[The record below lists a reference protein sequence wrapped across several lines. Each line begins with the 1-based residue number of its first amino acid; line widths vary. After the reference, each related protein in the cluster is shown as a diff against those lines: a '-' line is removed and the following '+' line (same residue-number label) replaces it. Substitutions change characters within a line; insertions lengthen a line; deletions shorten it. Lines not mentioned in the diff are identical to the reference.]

1 MPPIKLSTATGLI
14 GGWRADPHDQ
24 PRGGIVVVQEIFGVN
39 RHIRSVVERFAAHG
53 FSAVA
58 PAFFDHIE
66 RGVELEYDRPGI
78 QRGMAL
84 TSRIDFNRAVQDV
97 AAAADLLRD
106 SVEHVGV
113 VGYCWGGT
121 VAFLANTRLGL
132 PAVSY
137 YGSRTVKFL
146 NERPRAHLMMH
157 FGSKDPH
164 ISAEDVQ
171 AHRDALPRALIR
183 VWDAG
188 HGFNCDPREDYD
200 EAAAQGAF
208 RLTRRFFRWVL
219 GS

>member
-1 MPPIKLSTATGLI
+1 MPPVKLSTSTGLI

-39 RHIRSVVERFAAHG
+39 HHIRSVVERFAAHG
-53 FSAVA
+53 FSAIA
-58 PAFFDHIE
+58 PAFFDHFE
-66 RGVELEYDRPGI
+66 RGTELDYDETGI
-78 QRGMAL
+78 ARGRELVDRLGFERAL
-84 TSRIDFNRAVQDV
+84 QDV
-97 AAAADLLRD
+97 EAAVDLLHD

-132 PAVSY
+132 PSVSY
-137 YGSRTVKFL
+137 YGARTVPFL
-146 NERPRAHLMMH
+146 RERPRAHMMMH
-157 FGSKDPH
+157 FGARDPL
-164 ISAEDVQ
+164 IPPADVE

-188 HGFNCDPREDYD
+188 HGFNCEARADYD
-200 EAAAQGAF
+200 EDAAQGAF

>member
-1 MPPIKLSTATGLI
+1 MPPTRLSTPTGLI

-24 PRGGIVVVQEIFGVN
+24 PRGGIVVVQEIFGLN

-53 FSAVA
+53 FSVIA
-58 PAFFDHIE
+58 PAIFDHVE
-66 RGVELEYDRPGI
+66 RGVELEYDAAGVA
-78 QRGMAL
+78 RGLAL
-84 TSRIDFNRAVQDV
+84 TRRIGFDRAIEDVQ
-97 AAAADLLRD
+97 AAAELLRD
-106 SVEHVGV
+106 RAEHIGV

-132 PAVSY
+132 PSVSY
-137 YGSRTVKFL
+137 YGGKTVPFL
-146 NERPRAHLMMH
+146 RERPRAHMMMH
-157 FGSKDPH
+157 FGAHDPH
-164 ISAEDVQ
+164 ITPEDVQ

-188 HGFNCDPREDYD
+188 HGFNCEQRADYD
-200 EAAAQGAF
+200 EEAAQGAF